1 MKSYKF
7 RINGNEYDVEI
18 NSVEGNIAD
27 VTVNG
32 ADYKVEMD
40 APVGGGSCRATNQT
54 PGTLTGSVTG
64 TGNSASDNAGRNAAQ
79 AVTPAGPAIA
89 NKPSA
94 PAGAGKPVT
103 SPLPGVI
110 IEVSVK
116 EGQAVKA
123 GQKVAVL
130 EAMKMENEIQA
141 PADGTV
147 TAILVNKGDSVL
159 EGAEIVKIA

>member
-1 MKSYKF
+1 MRTYKF
-7 RINGNEYDVEI
+7 KINGNEYNVEI

-32 ADYKVEMD
+32 ASYKVEMNTPV
-40 APVGGGSCRATNQT
+40 APA
-54 PGTLTGSVTG
+54 P
-64 TGNSASDNAGRNAAQ
+64 AA
-79 AVTPAGPAIA
+79 APATPATSAPAPA
-89 NKPSA
+89 PASAPATA
-94 PAGAGKPVT
+94 PAGAGKVIT

-123 GQKVAVL
+123 GQKVAVI

-141 PADGTV
+141 SCDGTV
-147 TAILVNKGDSVL
+147 TAVLVNKGDSVL